1 CGIGLRERPAKNC
14 KILRENKRQAA
25 FNSAI
30 AGDKAVAVD
39 LLRGCT
45 HSEVSAAVRDH
56 LVEFLKRTLVKK
68 EFNPFT
74 GRHFAFLM
82 LACAT
87 LFTAA
92 RLGQAVSALQFC
104 EFLLQVHTGRI
115 IAVTNV
121 PSRCAAQHCRPE
133 GSPGEVWTALKIRRC

>member
-1 CGIGLRERPAKNC
+1 AKNC
-14 KILRENKRQAA
+14 KILREDKHQPA
-25 FNSAI
+25 FNAAI
-30 AGDKAVAVD
+30 AGDETVAVD

-45 HSEVSAAVRDH
+45 HSEVSTPVCDH

-68 EFNPFT
+68 EFNSFT

-82 LACAT
+82 LACAA

-104 EFLLQVHTGRI
+104 ELLLQVHTGRI

-121 PSRCAAQHCRPE
+121 PSRNAAKH
-133 GSPGEVWTALKIRRC
+133 RRGG